1 MNASVQLWSPKL
13 TLFAFQLRHDLASS
27 SQKTIE
33 DADNLWQKCEAISQD
48 LGLIELTDILPKL
61 QLQTNDNQNL
71 TSSYYRQLLPQK
83 AIYFN
88 QVPQAKKLCLTGEFY
103 PVQLHDTYAV
113 DLTFRYANLTVDL
126 AQISGLNPQQKLHP
140 NFIKASLGQTLLFFA
155 ELRCKYDD
163 LRSIADDCMQQLN
176 LGELHYIND
185 FIFLGSPV
193 FEYNNSSQTCHLLI
207 WLNCYSETTEKEEA
221 GNYYD
226 PLLKL
231 LCYHHKILYV
241 YEQSRY
247 CDREARKL
255 YSQLEG
261 KVTALSNQ
269 FPNSETQLEIFK
281 EWLKTASQVAF
292 TYETHLRDLEV
303 HQTTININAKNYA
316 WRLTELES
324 CSLLGDNLTAFQ
336 QFLEITKEQRQ
347 EQIAVDL
354 AYLNPGKELFRQM
367 LETIRGLVEI
377 DQAQRDRAQSE
388 LDKERDRD
396 LQILLTAIGAG
407 LGMAGVTATAYPYYK
422 EAKPEEH
429 QLTPPFTSSQLHPIT
444 ESILVSLGLGLL
456 TFVLFCLPLVYFRS
470 KKRSRSE

>member
-1 MNASVQLWSPKL
+1 MNTSVQFWSPKL

-27 SQKTIE
+27 SQKPIE
-33 DADNLWQKCEAISQD
+33 NANHLWQKCEAIGQE
-48 LGLIELTDILPKL
+48 LGLIELTDILPHL
-61 QLQTNDNQNL
+61 QLQSDDDRDL
-71 TSSYYRQLLPQK
+71 TSSSYRQLLPQQ

-88 QVPQAKKLCLTGEFY
+88 QVPRSKKLCLTGEFY

-126 AQISGLNPQQKLHP
+126 AQLSGLNPQQTLNP
-140 NFIKASLGQTLLFFA
+140 SFINASLGQTLLFFA
-155 ELRCKYDD
+155 ELYCELKD
-163 LRSIADDCMQQLN
+163 LRSIADACMQQLN

-207 WLNCYSETTEKEEA
+207 WLNCYSETIEKEEL
-221 GNYYD
+221 GEYYD

-255 YSQLEG
+255 YSQLEE
-261 KVTALSNQ
+261 KVTALSQQ
-269 FPNSETQLEIFK
+269 FPNAETQLEIFK
-281 EWLKTASQVAF
+281 DWLKTASQVAF
-292 TYETHLRDLEV
+292 TYETYLRDLEV
-303 HQTTININAKNYA
+303 HQTTININAKNYS
-316 WRLTELES
+316 WRLNELES
-324 CSLLGDNLTAFQ
+324 SLLPGDKLTSFQ
-336 QFLEITKEQRQ
+336 QFLEITQEQRQ
-347 EQIAVDL
+347 EQITVDL

-377 DQAQRDRAQSE
+377 DQAQRDRARLKAEENLQDS
-388 LDKERDRD
+388 LQAVGVGIAAGAIVASTSGLITQPWKSPNRD
-396 LQILLTAIGAG
+396 LPPHPFLIALFGSVLCSVGAWWI
-407 LGMAGVTATAYPYYK
+407 ATRII
-422 EAKPEEH
+422 E
-429 QLTPPFTSSQLHPIT
+429 
-444 ESILVSLGLGLL
+444 
-456 TFVLFCLPLVYFRS
+456 